1 MDINNNKNKIVPIFK
16 DEEIEKVINVLD
28 KGLKLFLQSPFN
40 KNVYK
45 K

>member
-1 MDINNNKNKIVPIFK
+1 MNSNNNKNKIVPIFK
-16 DEEIEKVINVLD
+16 DEEIKKVINVLD
-28 KGLKLFLQSPFN
+28 KGLELFLQSPFN

>member
-1 MDINNNKNKIVPIFK
+1 MNSNNNKNKIVPIFK
-16 DEEIEKVINVLD
+16 DEEIEKVINHLA
-28 KGLKLFLQSPFN
+28 KGLELFLQSSFN